1 MPGFASTV
9 PTRVTLVFVSAMAPF
24 LHVSCDHSGSFHVEH
39 LDELFCRFFGDTHI
53 KDGKAF
59 RADSLCHQK
68 RLDRDLVRD
77 AHLRRCYRGTNRP
90 ERFTDPPPVATV
102 EVHRDDRTD
111 PAALSM
117 QRFPRGKPVNGM
129 GELVLPAACAPRRAR
144 DAHRDTA
151 RYKRFC
157 HKPCRLF
164 LVRFYEIGIP

>member
-24 LHVSCDHSGSFHVEH
+24 LHVSCDYSGSFHVEH

-111 PAALSM
+111 PAALSPG
-117 QRFPRGKPVNGM
+117 QAGQWHGRT
-129 GELVLPAACAPRRAR
+129 CAPRRLRAATSPR
-144 DAHRDTA
+144 CSSRHRSIQALLSQTM
-151 RYKRFC
+151 
-157 HKPCRLF
+157 PTVPGSVL
-164 LVRFYEIGIP
+164 